1 MLIPVKGLAQSLQ
14 TEIAQQVLLAKCII
28 LKSAIPINII

>member
-14 TEIAQQVLLAKCII
+14 TEIVQQVLLAKCII